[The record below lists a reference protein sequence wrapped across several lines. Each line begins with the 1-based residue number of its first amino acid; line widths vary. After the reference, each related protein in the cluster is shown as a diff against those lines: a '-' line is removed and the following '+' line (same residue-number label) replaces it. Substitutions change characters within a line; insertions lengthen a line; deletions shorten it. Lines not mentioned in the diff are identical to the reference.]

1 MAGLKLGVTV
11 GAAGRDG
18 AQLTELA
25 QRAERLGCDSLW
37 SGEAYS
43 IDAVTPLTWAAACTS
58 TIGLGTGIMQM
69 PGRTPAMTAMTGLG
83 LAELSGGRFRLGLG
97 LSGPRVAEG
106 WHGAPTDRP
115 LQRTREYVDVVRQV
129 LAGTDPVALA
139 GECYQLPYQGPGASG
154 LGAALRPMLP
164 TSHAVPI
171 YLASM
176 GPRNLRLA
184 VEIADGVLP
193 ILWNPVRWQDAYGAD
208 LFAGARDGFDLAP
221 QVWVSLG
228 DDLAACRDDLR
239 QHIAFYVGAMGPVG
253 KNFYAEVVR
262 RYGYEEVVDRV
273 AACYAERR
281 GPEAAAH
288 IPDQLVDEVGLV
300 GPRSHVAEQL
310 DRWRDSP
317 VTTIIV
323 DTHEP
328 TALTTLAELTS

>member
-1 MAGLKLGVTV
+1 MRLGVTV
-11 GAAGRDG
+11 GAAARNG
-18 AQLTELA
+18 AELTELA
-25 QRAERLGCDSLW
+25 RLAERLGCDSLW

-43 IDAVTPLTWAAACTS
+43 IDAVTPLAWAAACTS
-58 TIGLGTGIMQM
+58 TIGLGTGIMQV
-69 PGRTPAMTAMTGLG
+69 PARTPAMTAMTAVA
-83 LAELSGGRFRLGLG
+83 LAELSGGRFRVGLG

-115 LQRTREYVDVVRQV
+115 LRRTREYVDIVRQV
-129 LAGTDPVALA
+129 VAGTDPVAFD
-139 GECYQLPYQGPGASG
+139 GDCYQLPYQGPGGTG
-154 LGAALRPMLP
+154 LGAPLRPMLR
-164 TSHAVPI
+164 TEHRVPV
-171 YLASM
+171 YLAAM

-208 LFAGARDGFDLAP
+208 LFAGAPDGFDLAP

-239 QHIAFYVGAMGPVG
+239 RHIAFYVGAMGPVG

-262 RYGYEEVVDRV
+262 RYGYEDVVDRV

-281 GPEAAAH
+281 GPEAAAL
-288 IPDQLVDEVGLV
+288 IPDQLVDELGLV
-300 GPRSHVAEQL
+300 GPPGHVAEQL
-310 DRWRDSP
+310 DRWRSSP

-323 DTHEP
+323 DTHDP
-328 TALTTLAELTS
+328 AALTTLAELTS